1 MWVISEPLTGIE
13 AARALRE
20 AVPDLERH
28 LTERRIEIQVITET
42 LTREDAT
49 RALRQA
55 IPDLERHLAARSIEI
70 VPHQEWYLERGIFDS
85 QRVING
91 WNEKLDEALSRGY
104 EGVRVHGNEAW
115 LTERDWKN
123 FVGYE
128 RRLN

>member
-1 MWVISEPLTGIE
+1 MI
-13 AARALRE
+13 
-20 AVPDLERH
+20 
-28 LTERRIEIQVITET
+28 RRPPRST
-42 LTREDAT
+42 LFPYTT
-49 RALRQA
+49 LF
-55 IPDLERHLAARSIEI
+55 RSEI

-85 QRVING
+85 HRVING

-128 RRLN
+128 RRLNEVLANKRMIVLCTYPLTTR